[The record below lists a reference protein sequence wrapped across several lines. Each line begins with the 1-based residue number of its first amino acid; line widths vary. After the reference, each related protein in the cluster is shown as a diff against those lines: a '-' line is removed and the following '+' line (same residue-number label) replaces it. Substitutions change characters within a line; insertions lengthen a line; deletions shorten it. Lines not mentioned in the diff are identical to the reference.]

1 MVENNSGECSH
12 FLNKRP
18 HPGNWPLPAK
28 ALVSMVVVMMSLGL
42 LFAGGQILVHDII
55 PTFFSESSMV
65 SPGGSPGHG
74 QIEESASG
82 RGDLFGGAMTAMEKP
97 PFYKSDEFIFALKF
111 THIHIFGMS
120 AIFILMGA
128 IVFFLDL
135 STRVRT
141 WLIILPFMGVII
153 DLAAVWL
160 KLFVHPAFFWL
171 HIPGGNLFG
180 IVFTLDAYF
189 ILVQMWIG
197 SPTRPETENEF

>member
-1 MVENNSGECSH
+1 MIENNSGDRSH

-18 HPGNWPLPAK
+18 HPGTWPLPAK

-42 LFAGGQILVHDII
+42 FFAGGQIVVHDII
-55 PTFFSESSMV
+55 PTFFGESPLASSGHDQVKEPASE
-65 SPGGSPGHG
+65 
-74 QIEESASG
+74 
-82 RGDLFGGAMTAMEKP
+82 RGDLFGGTMNTMEKP

-180 IVFTLDAYF
+180 IVFALDAYF

-197 SPTRPETENEF
+197 SSTRPETENEL

>member
-1 MVENNSGECSH
+1 MVDSNSGECSH

-28 ALVSMVVVMMSLGL
+28 ALVTMVVVMMSLGL
-42 LFAGGQILVHDII
+42 FFAGGQVVVHDII
-55 PTFFSESSMV
+55 PTLFSGSAMESSRHERMKEAA
-65 SPGGSPGHG
+65 P
-74 QIEESASG
+74 G
-82 RGDLFGGAMTAMEKP
+82 RGDLFGNAMATMEKP

-111 THIHIFGMS
+111 THIHVFGMS

-128 IVFFLDL
+128 IVFFLNL
-135 STRVRT
+135 SAVVRT
-141 WLIILPFMGVII
+141 WLIILPFAGIII

-171 HIPGGNLFG
+171 HMPGGVLFG
-180 IVFTLDAYF
+180 IVFTLDVYF

-197 SPTRPETENEF
+197 SSSRPETENEI